1 MEALLHSGAEDV
13 DLVQF
18 IRANHSCLSHVDE
31 NGNNIL
37 QIVILE
43 SPHSIETIAYLLELR
58 SSLTKH
64 YNRKGWTPLYMAV
77 MLQNIYIV
85 DRIINVD
92 PGAIY
97 NTIHSVT
104 PFQQAV
110 RDGALEIVKCILTVD
125 PKAIEQQDKY
135 NASILHRATD
145 FDIVNL
151 LLRCKPELIDAVDIF
166 GHTPV
171 HYHLSLRLSGAPS
184 STYPNTLRLLLQ
196 KKPTLLNVKNND
208 GLIVLDIANRY
219 ENPWFVNTCFQCN
232 PDLHYGHDGRDNCG
246 NTVLHLVAKNVIDPE
261 LIVRMTHTR
270 KSELWIHN
278 KYNKTPLDIALH
290 CGNTHVANE
299 FRLYCPLDD
308 TIASY
313 HKHIPNDASIDMW
326 ALDQCSFFNSFL
338 LTDLVLLTLSYLDI
352 FPTKKRKRIF

>member
-18 IRANHSCLSHVDE
+18 IRANQSCLSQIDE
-31 NGNNIL
+31 DSNNIL
-37 QIVILE
+37 QMVVSK
-43 SPHSIETIAYLLELR
+43 SPHSTETIAYLLELCP
-58 SSLTKH
+58 SLTEH
-64 YNRKGWTPLYMAV
+64 YNDENLTALHIAVKQNNFRTVDEIIRTNPRAMYYMKD
-77 MLQNIYIV
+77 N
-85 DRIINVD
+85 
-92 PGAIY
+92 
-97 NTIHSVT
+97 T
-104 PFQQAV
+104 PFQLAV
-110 RDGALEIVKCILTVD
+110 QSDNLEIVKCMLTVD
-125 PKAIEQQDKY
+125 PKAIDQLDY
-135 NASILHRATD
+135 HSASILHRVTNFEIA
-145 FDIVNL
+145 NL
-151 LLRCKPELIDAVDIF
+151 LLRYKPALIDAVDVF
-166 GHTPV
+166 GHTPL
-171 HYHLSLRLSGAPS
+171 HYHLLLSSMQS
-184 STYPNTLRLLLQ
+184 STYPNTLQLLLQ
-196 KKPTLLNVKNND
+196 KKPTLLEVKNND
-208 GLIVLDIANRY
+208 GLIALDLANRY
-219 ENPWFVNTCFQCN
+219 ENPGFVNLCFQCC
-232 PDLHYGHDGRDNCG
+232 PDSLYYHSGHDISG

-270 KSELWIHN
+270 KSELWMHN

-290 CGNTHVANE
+290 RENTHVANE